1 MDYIIYVIIGLLS
14 GIISG
19 MGIGGGTVLVPALSI
34 IYGMQQQTVQKI
46 NLIYFI
52 PTAVIA
58 LITHVKQGNIEK
70 KPLLPI
76 IAFGLIGAA
85 AGSFV
90 AMGLKADILRKGF
103 GFFLLAMG
111 FYEFIRKEDKQE
123 GSAKN
128 G

>member
-1 MDYIIYVIIGLLS
+1 MDFAIYVIIGLLS

-19 MGIGGGTVLVPALSI
+19 MGIGGGTILVPALSI
-34 IYGMQQQTVQKI
+34 IYGMQQQAVQKI

-52 PTAVIA
+52 PTAFIA

-70 KPLLPI
+70 KPLPPI

-85 AGSFV
+85 AGSLA
-90 AMGLKADILRKGF
+90 AMGMQADILRRCF

-111 FYEFIRKEDKQE
+111 LYEFVRKDDTKER
-123 GSAKN
+123 SVKN

>member
-1 MDYIIYVIIGLLS
+1 MI
-14 GIISG
+14 
-19 MGIGGGTVLVPALSI
+19 PALSI
-34 IYGMQQQTVQKI
+34 IYGMQQQTVQNI

-52 PTAVIA
+52 PTALIA

-90 AMGLKADILRKGF
+90 AVGMNADILRKCF
-103 GFFLLAMG
+103 GYFLLVMG
-111 FYEFIRKEDKQE
+111 FYEIFRKDDTKE
-123 GSAKN
+123 GSKQN